1 MLISLQVSNNVNEF
15 TRCKKKKSL
24 SHHLLNRCIDLA
36 LLGNRG
42 TNTNME
48 QIYGIRTKT
57 FNIKETE

>member
-1 MLISLQVSNNVNEF
+1 MSLPDA
-15 TRCKKKKSL
+15 KKKKSL

>member
-15 TRCKKKKSL
+15 TRCKKKSL

-36 LLGNRG
+36 LLGNCG

-57 FNIKETE
+57 FIIKETE

>member
-1 MLISLQVSNNVNEF
+1 MSLPDA
-15 TRCKKKKSL
+15 KKSL

-42 TNTNME
+42 TNTNMD

-57 FNIKETE
+57 FIIKDLVAFIC

>member
-1 MLISLQVSNNVNEF
+1 MSLPDA
-15 TRCKKKKSL
+15 KKSL

-42 TNTNME
+42 TNTNMD

-57 FNIKETE
+57 FIIKETEYKYLVAFICWNK